1 VGVNLGL
8 LFGFRNPAR
17 WRRSFVDTYRD
28 ELRAVREAEALGY
41 DTIWLTEHHFADD
54 GYSPSVLPIMGA
66 IAART
71 ERVRIGSFLIL
82 LPLNNAIRLAEDVA
96 TLDVIS
102 NGRID
107 LGVGQGYAVHEF
119 AAYGI
124 SRKERLS
131 RFVEGIDVLRGLWTK
146 ESFSYRGRHYT
157 IDDARLMPRPV
168 QSPHPPLWI
177 GARGAKGIARA
188 GRLGAHLLGLSSPE
202 MQATYD
208 AALAE
213 AGHDPATRSAV
224 QLHWV
229 HVARTEDEAWANAG
243 PHFHHV
249 LETYGRWVGSAG
261 DFEGDALVANV
272 PPERELRTTTRP
284 LLFPPLFGTPDQVHA
299 ALARSMARIRTT
311 HLCLAM
317 HLPGM
322 DPRLSHTSMEL
333 FAREV
338 APRLGR
344 S

>member
-1 VGVNLGL
+1 VAINLGL
-8 LFGFRNPAR
+8 MFGFRNPVQ
-17 WRRSFVDTYRD
+17 WRRPFPEVYRN
-28 ELRAVREAEALGY
+28 ELRAIREAEVLGY
-41 DTIWLTEHHFADD
+41 DTIWLTEHHFAED
-54 GYSPSVLPIMGA
+54 GYSPSVLPIAGA
-66 IAART
+66 IAAQT
-71 ERVRIGSFLIL
+71 ERVRIGTFLVL

-107 LGVGQGYAVHEF
+107 LGVGQGYAVHEY

-124 SRKERLS
+124 SRKERYA
-131 RFVEGIDVLRGLWTK
+131 RFVEGIDVLRGLWTQA
-146 ESFSYRGRHYT
+146 SFSYRGKHYQ

-202 MQATYD
+202 MQALYD
-208 AALAE
+208 AALVE
-213 AGHDPATRSAV
+213 HGHDPKTKHAV

-229 HVARTEDEAWANAG
+229 HVARSADRAWANAG

-249 LETYGRWVGSAG
+249 LETYGRWVGAAG
-261 DFEGDALVANV
+261 DFESDALVAT
-272 PPERELRTTTRP
+272 PPAAHELRTTAKP
-284 LLFPPLFGTPDQVHA
+284 LLFPPIFGTPDEVAA
-299 ALARSMARIRTT
+299 ALARSMAQVRTT

-322 DPRLSHTSMEL
+322 DPALSHASMDL

-338 APRLGR
+338 APRLR
-344 S
+344 

>member
-1 VGVNLGL
+1 MGVNLGL

-17 WRRSFVDTYRD
+17 WRRPFAEVYRD

-41 DTIWLTEHHFADD
+41 DTIWLTEHHFSDD
-54 GYSPSVLPIMGA
+54 GYSPSVLPIAGA
-66 IAART
+66 IAAQT
-71 ERVRIGSFLIL
+71 ERVRIGTFLVL

-102 NGRID
+102 NGRFD

-131 RFVEGIDVLRGLWTK
+131 RFVEGLDVLRGLWTQ

-157 IDDARLMPRPV
+157 IEDARLQPRPV
-168 QSPHPPLWI
+168 QAPHPPLWI

-188 GRLGAHLLGLSSPE
+188 GRLGANLLGLSSPE

-208 AALAE
+208 AALVE
-213 AGHDPATRSAV
+213 AGHDPQTKHAA

-229 HVARTEDEAWANAG
+229 HVARTADEAWANAG

-249 LETYGRWVGSAG
+249 LDTYGKWVGAAG
-261 DFEGDALVANV
+261 DFEGDALVASV
-272 PPERELRTTTRP
+272 PPERELRTTKKP
-284 LLFPPLFGTPDQVHA
+284 LLFPPLFGTPDEVA
-299 ALARSMARIRTT
+299 NALLRSMAQIRTT

-322 DPRLSHTSMEL
+322 DPAKARASVEL

-338 APRLGR
+338 APRLR
-344 S
+344 